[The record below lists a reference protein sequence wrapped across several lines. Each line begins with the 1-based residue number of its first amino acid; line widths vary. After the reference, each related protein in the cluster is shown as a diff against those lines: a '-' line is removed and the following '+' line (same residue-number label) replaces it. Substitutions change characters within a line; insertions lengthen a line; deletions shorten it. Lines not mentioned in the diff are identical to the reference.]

1 MIWTAR
7 LRTGR
12 VVIFRASGSRAF
24 RAVALI
30 ASVAAVDLADSAVIA
45 AAVEVDLAVID
56 LVAAGDLGAVALA
69 ASAAAVAGSGA
80 DAEKLM
86 LGEPWLI
93 FIKSHVNKTPKG
105 RAMRKLSTLT
115 GIAGFGA
122 VLTLMAACQTVA
134 TNNAE
139 LAASKKEFLLAQ
151 SGFKVITVTTPK
163 QQQAIN
169 GLTQYRVSAV
179 KYNGKLYYVFP
190 TATKDKIYVG
200 RQKQY
205 DAYKGALQAHLAS
218 HPAAQQAQ
226 PGQQLMNPAP
236 TMTYETAGPQ
246 HIEVEQFDGFGPM
259 GTASLG
265 DW

>member
-1 MIWTAR
+1 MKQLTTVTKII
-7 LRTGR
+7 G
-12 VVIFRASGSRAF
+12 
-24 RAVALI
+24 AVLILALI
-30 ASVAAVDLADSAVIA
+30 A
-45 AAVEVDLAVID
+45 
-56 LVAAGDLGAVALA
+56 G
-69 ASAAAVAGSGA
+69 
-80 DAEKLM
+80 
-86 LGEPWLI
+86 
-93 FIKSHVNKTPKG
+93 
-105 RAMRKLSTLT
+105 
-115 GIAGFGA
+115 
-122 VLTLMAACQTVA
+122 CQTVS
-134 TNNAE
+134 TNQAE

-169 GLTQYRVSAV
+169 GLAQYRVSAV

-200 RQKQY
+200 KQKQY
-205 DAYKGALQAHLAS
+205 DVYKKALAAQQASQSAG
-218 HPAAQQAQ
+218 QQAQ
-226 PGQQLMNPAP
+226 PGQQVMNPAP

>member
-1 MIWTAR
+1 MKKI
-7 LRTGR
+7 
-12 VVIFRASGSRAF
+12 S
-24 RAVALI
+24 
-30 ASVAAVDLADSAVIA
+30 
-45 AAVEVDLAVID
+45 
-56 LVAAGDLGAVALA
+56 
-69 ASAAAVAGSGA
+69 
-80 DAEKLM
+80 
-86 LGEPWLI
+86 
-93 FIKSHVNKTPKG
+93 N
-105 RAMRKLSTLT
+105 LT
-115 GIAGFGA
+115 GIASTMA
-122 VLTLMAACQTVA
+122 ALALIAACQTVA
-134 TNNAE
+134 TNNVE
-139 LAASKKEFLLAQ
+139 LAASKKEFLLTQ

-169 GLTQYRVSAV
+169 GLAQYRVSAV

-205 DAYKGALQAHLAS
+205 NAYKSAL
-218 HPAAQQAQ
+218 AAQQGGQPASQQPQ
-226 PGQQLMNPAP
+226 PGQELINPAP